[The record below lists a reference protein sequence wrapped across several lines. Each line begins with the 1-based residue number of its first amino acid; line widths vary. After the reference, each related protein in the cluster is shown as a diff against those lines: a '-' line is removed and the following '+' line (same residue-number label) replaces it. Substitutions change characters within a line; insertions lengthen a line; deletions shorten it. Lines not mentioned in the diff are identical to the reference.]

1 MMEQENNGQ
10 LNQIAEALQ
19 SIAGS
24 MNRDPQAERYHAE
37 THCPSCGRFVGT
49 ETRCPY
55 CQTETQ
61 KRLSIKIF
69 KIISVLIST
78 LGLIMLLFYARN
90 VQTPVVA
97 INELGPLSN
106 FAHVR
111 IVGFA
116 AQDAKINK
124 WGTLSFNVI
133 QFVNEKGEIETDRTK
148 FKDCNK
154 IEIRVNAYKKVTA
167 DIDPARLPHRFDEV
181 DVEGQI
187 RVQQSEASMLIN
199 AAEHLRVKASSPEN
213 RAALPQA
220 NFDRP
225 GAMER
230 PPFNPANFK
239 PIAPQAVVREMI
251 KQPVKIVGL
260 VKEAQQ
266 VENDCVIIKL
276 DNGTEKGFPI
286 FIPEFSKKQIA
297 LPTAGQVLECFGN
310 VKDYKGELEVEINNR
325 GYAKA
330 IQH

>member
-1 MMEQENNGQ
+1 MEQENNGQ
-10 LNQIAEALQ
+10 LNQIADALQ

-78 LGLIMLLFYARN
+78 LGLLMLLFYARN

-111 IVGFA
+111 VVGYA

-124 WGTLSFNVI
+124 WGTLSFNII
-133 QFVNEKGEIETDRTK
+133 QFVNENGQIETDRSK
-148 FKDCNK
+148 FRNCNR
-154 IEIRVNAYKKVTA
+154 IELRVNAYKKVTA
-167 DIDPARLPHRFDEV
+167 DIDPARLPKRFDEV

-187 RVQQSEASMLIN
+187 RVQQNEASMLIN
-199 AAEHLRVKASSPEN
+199 ASEHLRIIASGKEN
-213 RAALPQA
+213 RDAQPAFGRD
-220 NFDRP
+220 NDRP
-225 GAMER
+225 SNQIPNLE
-230 PPFNPANFK
+230 
-239 PIAPQAVVREMI
+239 PIAPQAIGREMI
-251 KQPVKIVGL
+251 RKPVKIVGL
-260 VKEAQQ
+260 VKESQQ

-276 DNGTEKGFPI
+276 DNGTENGFPI
-286 FIPEFSKKQIA
+286 FIPEFSKKQIT
-297 LPTAGQVLECFGN
+297 LPQAGQVLECLGN
-310 VKDYKGELEVEINNR
+310 VKEYKGELEVEINNR
-325 GYAKA
+325 GYVKVM
-330 IQH
+330 QH

>member
-1 MMEQENNGQ
+1 MEQENNGQ
-10 LNQIAEALQ
+10 LNQIADALQ

-78 LGLIMLLFYARN
+78 LGLLMLLFYARN

-97 INELGPLSN
+97 IKDLGPLSN

-111 IVGFA
+111 VVGYA
-116 AQDAKINK
+116 SQDARINK

-133 QFVNEKGEIETDRTK
+133 QFVNENGQIETDRSK
-148 FKDCNK
+148 FRNCNK
-154 IEIRVNAYKKVTA
+154 IELRVNAYKKVTA
-167 DIDPARLPHRFDEV
+167 DIDPARLPKRFDEV

-187 RVQQSEASMLIN
+187 RVQQNESSMLIN
-199 AAEHLRVKASSPEN
+199 APEHLRIIASGQESRNAEPMFGKGN
-213 RAALPQA
+213 
-220 NFDRP
+220 DRP
-225 GAMER
+225 SNHV
-230 PPFNPANFK
+230 PNLK
-239 PIAPQAVVREMI
+239 PIAPQAIGREMI

-276 DNGTEKGFPI
+276 DNGTENGFPI
-286 FIPEFSKKQIA
+286 FIPEFSKKQIT
-297 LPTAGQVLECFGN
+297 LPQAGQVLECLGN
-310 VKDYKGELEVEINNR
+310 VKEYKGELEVEINNR
-325 GYAKA
+325 GYAKVM
-330 IQH
+330 QH